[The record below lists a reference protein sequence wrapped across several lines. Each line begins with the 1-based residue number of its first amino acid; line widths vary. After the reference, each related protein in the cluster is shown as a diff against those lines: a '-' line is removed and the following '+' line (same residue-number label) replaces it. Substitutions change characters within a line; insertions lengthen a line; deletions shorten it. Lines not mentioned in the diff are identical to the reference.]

1 MRRRRSLQLLGWL
14 LLAAMATLALLGAPP
29 WPSGGDYSSSAP
41 PELTRHPFWTYDPVV
56 QEPRDARQLCSLPVV
71 HPLHPSV
78 WPHLKRTVPI
88 RCKARQPWLTFVDI
102 QGNLRFNHSSGYKLE
117 SLRCSY
123 SPAERDGDD
132 RVKYGNPVP
141 FTRDGTPLAHD
152 VVYVS
157 CRNYF
162 EIPVYSNV
170 HAVLRIPKTK
180 HHRSSKTTSPP
191 RNAHARKAATSTS
204 PEPQGRPSVLVFG
217 LDSISRLSM
226 MRLLPKTYTFLTDV
240 LGSVVFRGMNKVGDN
255 TFPNLV
261 ALLTG
266 MEAYTQLKHPGTTGG
281 TFDGVQFIWDDFR
294 RDGYLTLFAEDFPE
308 YGVFNYLAR
317 GFRDPPTD
325 FYFRPYCLAMES
337 SFLMRSSSNL
347 CYGNVPKHVLQ
358 IDYVRRFIEVNNGS
372 QPYFAFSFLVEISHE
387 YMQQVAAADE
397 DIVQFLAELKD
408 RGHLDNTFLFFL
420 SDHGHRFDS
429 IRETFVGRLEERL
442 PFFAVRPPSKWP
454 WPKRNSANRDGL
466 PDSNPTPTGSSV
478 AESAAMTSSSSLL
491 KALKSNSGRLTT
503 PYDTYE
509 TFRDI
514 LSLGSYGRFADK
526 RKSDFGIS
534 LFREIPLG
542 RTCDLA
548 KVPEQYCS
556 CDAEEPMELSS
567 KIVEKAALAL
577 VDKVNSLLEV
587 GLGNGSHRCAHL
599 TVRRIQDA
607 REVFSSVR
615 SSSSSSSPTRAS
627 PSYPVNVVG
636 DKSTTDVGRHSAIVR
651 RIRVTVVVHPSD
663 AMLEGLLLLQEDQRL
678 VVFDDVSRINKYGSQ
693 SSCIEHQTLRKYCY
707 CIQNP

>member
-1 MRRRRSLQLLGWL
+1 MRRRRSLQLMGWL

-29 WPSGGDYSSSAP
+29 WPSGGDFSSSAP
-41 PELTRHPFWTYDPVV
+41 AELTRHPFWTYDPVA
-56 QEPRDARQLCSLPVV
+56 QEPRDASQLCSLPVV

-88 RCKARQPWLTFVDI
+88 QCKVRQPWLTFLDSR
-102 QGNLRFNHSSGYKLE
+102 GNLRFNHSSGYKLG
-117 SLRCSY
+117 SLRCTY
-123 SPAERDGDD
+123 TPAERDGDD
-132 RVKYGNPVP
+132 RVKYRDPVP
-141 FTRDGTPLAHD
+141 FTRDETPLQHD
-152 VVYVS
+152 VVYIS

-170 HAVLRIPKTK
+170 HAVLRIPKSIR
-180 HHRSSKTTSPP
+180 HRSSMRTSSP
-191 RNAHARKAATSTS
+191 
-204 PEPQGRPSVLVFG
+204 PEPQDPPSVLVFG

-266 MEAYTQLKHPGTTGG
+266 MEAYTQLKHPGTNGD
-281 TFDGVQFIWDDFR
+281 TFDDVRFIWDDFQR
-294 RDGYLTLFAEDFPE
+294 NGYLTLFAEDFPE

-337 SFLMRSSSNL
+337 SFLMKTSSNL
-347 CYGNVPKHVLQ
+347 CYGNVPKHKLQ

-372 QPYFAFSFLVEISHE
+372 RPYFAFSFLVEISHE

-397 DIVQFLAELKD
+397 DILQFLTELRD

-442 PFFAVRPPSKWP
+442 PFFAVRPPSRSS
-454 WPKRNSANRDGL
+454 WPKHDSATHN
-466 PDSNPTPTGSSV
+466 SSV
-478 AESAAMTSSSSLL
+478 INDSGSAASSLAQSITVTSASLL
-491 KALKSNSGRLTT
+491 KALQSNAGRLTT

-514 LSLGSYGRFADK
+514 LSLGRRGSFVDK
-526 RKSDFGIS
+526 RRSDFGIS
-534 LFREIPLG
+534 LFREIPLS

-556 CDAEEPMELSS
+556 CDAEEPIELSS

-577 VDKVNSLLEV
+577 VDKVNNLLEV
-587 GLGNGSHRCAHL
+587 GLGNSSYLCAHL

-615 SSSSSSSPTRAS
+615 SWSSSSPSKSSLPA
-627 PSYPVNVVG
+627 NVVG
-636 DKSTTDVGRHSAIVR
+636 HKSAADVGSHSASVR
-651 RIRVTVVVHPSD
+651 RIRVTVVVQPSD
-663 AMLEGLLLLQEDQRL
+663 AMLEGLLLVLEDQRL
-678 VVFDDVSRINKYGSQ
+678 VVFDDVSRINKYGRQ

-707 CIQNP
+707 CIQDQ

>member
-1 MRRRRSLQLLGWL
+1 MGWL

-41 PELTRHPFWTYDPVV
+41 AELTRHPFWMYDPVV

-88 RCKARQPWLTFVDI
+88 QCKVRQPWLTFVDI
-102 QGNLRFNHSSGYKLE
+102 RGNLRFNHSSGYKLG
-117 SLRCSY
+117 SLRCTY
-123 SPAERDGDD
+123 TPAERDGDD
-132 RVKYGNPVP
+132 RIKYGESVP
-141 FTRDGTPLAHD
+141 FTRDETPLQQD

-170 HAVLRIPKTK
+170 HAVLRIPKSI
-180 HHRSSKTTSPP
+180 HRRSSMMTSPP
-191 RNAHARKAATSTS
+191 
-204 PEPQGRPSVLVFG
+204 PEPHDRPSILVFG

-266 MEAYTQLKHPGTTGG
+266 MEAYTQLKHPGTNGG
-281 TFDGVQFIWDDFR
+281 TFDGVRFIWDDFK

-325 FYFRPYCLAMES
+325 FYFRPYCLAMEN
-337 SFLMRSSSNL
+337 SFLMRTSSNL
-347 CYGNVPKHVLQ
+347 CYGNVPKHKLQ
-358 IDYVRRFIEVNNGS
+358 IDYVRQFIEVNNGS
-372 QPYFAFSFLVEISHE
+372 RPYFAFSFLVEISHE

-397 DIVQFLAELKD
+397 DILQFLTELQD

-442 PFFAVRPPSKWP
+442 PFFAVRPPPRSS
-454 WPKRNSANRDGL
+454 WPKHDSGTHQGSATS
-466 PDSNPTPTGSSV
+466 DSGSGASSLV
-478 AESAAMTSSSSLL
+478 ESTTVTSASLL
-491 KALKSNSGRLTT
+491 KALQSNAGRLTT

-514 LSLGSYGRFADK
+514 LSLGRYGSFADK
-526 RKSDFGIS
+526 PRSDFGIS
-534 LFREIPLG
+534 LFREIPFS

-556 CDAEEPMELSS
+556 CDAEEPMEVSS

-577 VDKVNSLLEV
+577 VDKVNNLLEV
-587 GLGNGSHRCAHL
+587 GLGNSSYRCARL
-599 TVRRIQDA
+599 TIRRIQDA

-615 SSSSSSSPTRAS
+615 SWSSSSSSSSSSSPNKSSHPA
-627 PSYPVNVVG
+627 NVLG
-636 DKSTTDVGRHSAIVR
+636 NKSAADVDHHSANVR

-663 AMLEGLLLLQEDQRL
+663 AMLEGLVLVREDQRL
-678 VVFDDVSRINKYGSQ
+678 VVFDDISRINKYGRQ

-707 CIQNP
+707 CIQNQ

>member
-41 PELTRHPFWTYDPVV
+41 AELTRHPFWMYDPVV

-78 WPHLKRTVPI
+78 WPYLKRTVPI
-88 RCKARQPWLTFVDI
+88 QCKVRQPWLTFVDNR
-102 QGNLRFNHSSGYKLE
+102 GNLRFNDSSGYKLD
-117 SLRCSY
+117 SLRCTY
-123 SPAERDGDD
+123 TPAERDGDD
-132 RVKYGNPVP
+132 KVIYGDPVP
-141 FTRDGTPLAHD
+141 FTRDKTPLQHD

-170 HAVLRIPKTK
+170 HAVLRMPK
-180 HHRSSKTTSPP
+180 SMVTSPP
-191 RNAHARKAATSTS
+191 PKATN
-204 PEPQGRPSVLVFG
+204 RPNVLVFG

-266 MEAYTQLKHPGTTGG
+266 MEAYTQLEHPGTNGD
-281 TFDGVQFIWDDFR
+281 TFDDVRFIWKDFK

-325 FYFRPYCLAMES
+325 FYFRPYCLAMEN

-372 QPYFAFSFLVEISHE
+372 RPYFAFSFLVEISHE

-397 DIVQFLAELKD
+397 DILQFLTEIRD

-442 PFFAVRPPSKWP
+442 PFFAVRPPSRSP
-454 WPKRNSANRDGL
+454 WPKHDSATRRGSATS
-466 PDSNPTPTGSSV
+466 DSGSAVSFL
-478 AESAAMTSSSSLL
+478 AESTTVTSASLL
-491 KALKSNSGRLTT
+491 KALQSNAGRLTT

-514 LSLGSYGRFADK
+514 LSLGRHGSFTDK
-526 RKSDFGIS
+526 WRSDFGIS
-534 LFREIPLG
+534 LFREIPLS

-556 CDAEEPMELSS
+556 CDAEEPIEVSS

-577 VDKVNSLLEV
+577 VDKVNNLLEV
-587 GLGNGSHRCAHL
+587 GLGNASYRCARL
-599 TVRRIQDA
+599 TIRKIQDA
-607 REVFSSVR
+607 REVFSSIG
-615 SSSSSSSPTRAS
+615 SSSSSSSPTRANES
-627 PSYPVNVVG
+627 SHPANVVG
-636 DKSTTDVGRHSAIVR
+636 HKSAADVGRHSANVR
-651 RIRVTVVVHPSD
+651 RIRVTVIVHPSD
-663 AMLEGLLLLQEDQRL
+663 AMLEGLLLVREDQRL
-678 VVFDDVSRINKYGSQ
+678 VVFDDVSRINKYGRQ

-707 CIQNP
+707 CI

>member
-1 MRRRRSLQLLGWL
+1 MRRRRNLQLLGWL
-14 LLAAMATLALLGAPP
+14 LLAAVATLALLGAPP
-29 WPSGGDYSSSAP
+29 WPSGGDYSSAGSAP
-41 PELTRHPFWTYDPVV
+41 PAELTRHPFWTYDPALR
-56 QEPRDARQLCSLPVV
+56 EPRDARQLCSLPVV

-88 RCKARQPWLTFVDI
+88 HCKVRQPWLTFVDVR
-102 QGNLRFNHSSGYKLE
+102 GNLRFNYSSGYKLS

-123 SPAERDGDD
+123 TPAERAGDD
-132 RVKYGNPVP
+132 RIKYGGSVP

-162 EIPVYSNV
+162 EIPIYSNV
-170 HAVLRIPKTK
+170 HAVLRIPKTENLRDTHGGK
-180 HHRSSKTTSPP
+180 QASPP
-191 RNAHARKAATSTS
+191 LPSDT
-204 PEPQGRPSVLVFG
+204 QDRPSVLVFG

-266 MEAYTQLKHPGTTGG
+266 MEAYTQLKHPGPKGE
-281 TFDGVQFIWDDFR
+281 TFDDVQFIWDDFK

-347 CYGNVPKHVLQ
+347 CYGNVPKHKLQ
-358 IDYVRRFIEVNNGS
+358 IDYVRRFIEANNGS

-397 DIVQFLAELKD
+397 DIVQFLTELRD

-442 PFFAVRPPSKWP
+442 PFFAVRPPSRWSLLKQALP
-454 WPKRNSANRDGL
+454 TSHGSPARDSVLADNSL
-466 PDSNPTPTGSSV
+466 
-478 AESAAMTSSSSLL
+478 AESATAKSLL
-491 KALKSNSGRLTT
+491 GALQSNAGRLTT

-514 LSLGSYGRFADK
+514 LFLGRDGRFADK
-526 RKSDFGIS
+526 PKSDFGVS

-548 KVPEQYCS
+548 RVPEQYCS
-556 CDAEEPMELSS
+556 CDAEEPVELTS

-577 VDKVNSLLEV
+577 VDKVNSLLEA
-587 GLGNGSHRCAHL
+587 GLGNISSRCAHL
-599 TVRRIQDA
+599 TIRRIQDA

-615 SSSSSSSPTRAS
+615 SSSSSSLSSSSSYPTNVAGRAS
-627 PSYPVNVVG
+627 
-636 DKSTTDVGRHSAIVR
+636 TDVSRHSVGVR
-651 RIRVTVVVHPSD
+651 RLRVTVVVRPSD
-663 AMLEGLLLLQEDQRL
+663 AMLEGLLLVREDQRP
-678 VVFDDVSRINKYGSQ
+678 VVFDDVSRINKYGRQ

-707 CIQNP
+707 CIQNE

>member
-1 MRRRRSLQLLGWL
+1 MRRRRSLQLFGWL
-14 LLAAMATLALLGAPP
+14 LLAAMATLVLLGAPP
-29 WPSGGDYSSSAP
+29 WPSGVDYSSSP
-41 PELTRHPFWTYDPVV
+41 PVELTRHPFWTYDPVV
-56 QEPRDARQLCSLPVV
+56 QEPRDPRQLCSLPVV

-88 RCKARQPWLTFVDI
+88 QCKVRQPWLTFVDI
-102 QGNLRFNHSSGYKLE
+102 RGNLRFNQSSGYKLE
-117 SLRCSY
+117 SLRCTY
-123 SPAERDGDD
+123 TPAERDGDD
-132 RVKYGNPVP
+132 RVNYGDPVP
-141 FTRDGTPLAHD
+141 FTRDGIPLQHD

-170 HAVLRIPKTK
+170 HAVLRIPK
-180 HHRSSKTTSPP
+180 SMMTSP
-191 RNAHARKAATSTS
+191 T
-204 PEPQGRPSVLVFG
+204 PEAQNRPNVLVFG

-226 MRLLPKTYTFLTDV
+226 MRLLPKTYTFLTEV

-266 MEAYTQLKHPGTTGG
+266 MEAYTQLKHPGMNGD
-281 TFDGVQFIWDDFR
+281 TFDDVRFIWDDFKHG
-294 RDGYLTLFAEDFPE
+294 GYLTLFAEDFPE

-337 SFLMRSSSNL
+337 SFLMKTSSNL
-347 CYGNVPKHVLQ
+347 CYGNVPKHKLQ

-372 QPYFAFSFLVEISHE
+372 RPYFAFSFLVEISHE

-397 DIVQFLAELKD
+397 DILQFLTELRD
-408 RGHLDNTFLFFL
+408 RGHLENTFLFFL

-442 PFFAVRPPSKWP
+442 PFFAVRPPS
-454 WPKRNSANRDGL
+454 
-466 PDSNPTPTGSSV
+466 
-478 AESAAMTSSSSLL
+478 SSSWLKRYSRTHHGSMISHSRSSPSSLVEPTTVTSKSLL
-491 KALKSNSGRLTT
+491 KALQLNAGRLTT

-509 TFRDI
+509 TFIDI
-514 LSLGSYGRFADK
+514 LSLGRHGRLTAK
-526 RKSDFGIS
+526 PRSDFGIS
-534 LFREIPLG
+534 LFRDIPLS
-542 RTCDLA
+542 RSCDLA
-548 KVPEQYCS
+548 KIPEQYCS
-556 CDAEEPMELSS
+556 CDAEEPIELSN

-577 VDKVNSLLEV
+577 VDKVNNLLDV
-587 GLGNGSHRCAHL
+587 GLGNGSYRCAHL
-599 TVRRIQDA
+599 TIRKIQDA
-607 REVFSSVR
+607 REVFSNVGSPL
-615 SSSSSSSPTRAS
+615 SSPTRVTESSSLA
-627 PSYPVNVVG
+627 NTVG
-636 DKSTTDVGRHSAIVR
+636 HNSTGDVDRHSASVR

-663 AMLEGLLLLQEDQRL
+663 AMLEGLLLVQEDQRL
-678 VVFDDVSRINKYGSQ
+678 VVFDDVSRINKYGRQ

-707 CIQNP
+707 CIEN

>member
-14 LLAAMATLALLGAPP
+14 LLAAVATLALLGAPP
-29 WPSGGDYSSSAP
+29 WPSGGYYSSTGSAP
-41 PELTRHPFWTYDPVV
+41 AELTRHPFWTYDPVL

-88 RCKARQPWLTFVDI
+88 HCKVRQPWLTFVDGR
-102 QGNLRFNHSSGYKLE
+102 GNLRFNHSSGYKLS

-123 SPAERDGDD
+123 TPAERDGDD
-132 RVKYGNPVP
+132 RVKYGDPVP

-162 EIPVYSNV
+162 EIPIYSNV
-170 HAVLRIPKTK
+170 HAVLRIPNAM
-180 HHRSSKTTSPP
+180 HPRSSLTSPP
-191 RNAHARKAATSTS
+191 PQDVYGGKSTS
-204 PEPQGRPSVLVFG
+204 PPSDRHDRPSVLVFG

-226 MRLLPKTYTFLTDV
+226 MRLLPKTYAFLTDV

-266 MEAYTQLKHPGTTGG
+266 MEAYTQLKHPGTKGE
-281 TFDGVQFIWDDFR
+281 TFDDVQFIWDDFKR
-294 RDGYLTLFAEDFPE
+294 GGYLTLFAEDFPE

-325 FYFRPYCLAMES
+325 FYFRPYCLAMEN
-337 SFLMRSSSNL
+337 SFLARTSSNL
-347 CYGNVPKHVLQ
+347 CYGNVPKHKLQ
-358 IDYVRRFIEVNNGS
+358 IDYVRRFIEANNGS

-397 DIVQFLAELKD
+397 DIVQFLTELRD

-442 PFFAVRPPSKWP
+442 PFFAVRPPSRSSWLKQAAP
-454 WPKRNSANRDGL
+454 NSH
-466 PDSNPTPTGSSV
+466 DSPASDSV
-478 AESAAMTSSSSLL
+478 LADNSLSESATTKSLFE
-491 KALKSNSGRLTT
+491 ALQSNAGRLTT

-514 LSLGSYGRFADK
+514 LFLGRDGRFADK
-526 RKSDFGIS
+526 PKSDYGVS
-534 LFREIPLG
+534 LFREIPLS

-548 KVPEQYCS
+548 RIPEQYCS

-567 KIVEKAALAL
+567 KIVERAALAL

-587 GLGNGSHRCAHL
+587 GLGNISSRCARL
-599 TVRRIQDA
+599 TIRRIQDA
-607 REVFSSVR
+607 REVFSSVG
-615 SSSSSSSPTRAS
+615 SSSTSSPSASSSYPTNA
-627 PSYPVNVVG
+627 VG
-636 DKSTTDVGRHSAIVR
+636 HKSTDVGRHFASVR
-651 RIRVTVVVHPSD
+651 RVRVTVVVRPSD
-663 AMLEGLLLLQEDQRL
+663 AMLEGLLLMREHQRP
-678 VVFDDVSRINKYGSQ
+678 VVFDDVSRINKYGRQ

-707 CIQNP
+707 CIHNQ